1 MQHSVF
7 RYDSAGSLRVGAMS
21 VEEALRASGAGTP
34 AYLYDLDAVTGRYA
48 EFREAVGAGP
58 VVAAALKA
66 NPLPALLAPLRD
78 LGAGAE
84 AVSGAEAL
92 LARGLGFP
100 GERITMSGVGKT
112 AADLD
117 AALEAGARFVSVESP
132 GELELL
138 AERAARRGRSAGVAL
153 RLNPDIAVDTHPK
166 IATGRASSK
175 FGMAEPLLLETAE
188 RARELDGIEVLG
200 VHAHIGSQ
208 VRSAAA
214 FRENAARLGRL
225 LDRLR
230 AAGHPADLVD
240 VGGGLGLSEADGRPA
255 PSFSEYAD
263 AVREG
268 LSAVRP
274 APEVW
279 FEPGRCLFGAAGAL
293 VVGVLHTKTSG
304 GAEFCVVDSGMND
317 FLRPAL
323 YGARHPVLP
332 TVRRDAPERGFEVVG
347 GVCESGDSF
356 GSDLPLPPPRPGDRL
371 AVLDAGAYGS
381 SMASN
386 YNLRPR
392 PAEVVVSG
400 REAFLVRRRESP
412 AELAAREREAE
423 LLPEAAAGA

>member
-7 RYDSAGSLRVGAMS
+7 RYDSAGCLRVGGLS
-21 VEEALRASGAGTP
+21 VEEALRVSGAGTP
-34 AYLYDLDAVTGRYA
+34 AYLYDLDAVTGRFA

-100 GERITMSGVGKT
+100 AERVSMSGVGKT

-117 AALEAGARFVSVESP
+117 AALEAGVRFLSVESP
-132 GELELL
+132 GELESL
-138 AERAARRGRSAGVAL
+138 AERAARRGRSVGVAL
-153 RLNPDIAVDTHPK
+153 RLNPGIAADTHPK
-166 IATGRASSK
+166 IATGRASAK

-188 RARELDGIEVLG
+188 RAREMAGIEVLG

-225 LDRLR
+225 LERLR

-240 VGGGLGLSEADGRPA
+240 VGGGVGLDEEDGRPA
-255 PSFSEYAD
+255 PSFAAYAE
-263 AVREG
+263 AIREG
-268 LSAVRP
+268 LSSVRP

-293 VVGVLHTKTSG
+293 VAGVLHTKTAG
-304 GAEFCVVDSGMND
+304 GVEFCVVDSGMND
-317 FLRPAL
+317 FFRPAL

-332 TVRRDAPERGFEVVG
+332 VRRGGAPERRFEVVG

-356 GSDLPLPPPRPGDRL
+356 GAGIPLPPPRPGDRL

-400 REAFLVRRRESP
+400 GEAFLVRRRESP

-423 LLPEAAAGA
+423 LLPEAAARA